1 MTLSRLG
8 PVCGLLFV
16 PLYAGF
22 TFGGAALPEASYSDE
37 RVLAL
42 YDDGA
47 PFVITATLIA
57 LAGAAFLVFLADLH
71 RRLRSGGDGGSP
83 TLTLGAGLLY
93 VAMLFVAGTLWTG
106 YAGGGGGP
114 LEDDPALQHS
124 AALARVL
131 TDMGFGVLLVY
142 GMVAAAVMIAAA
154 SAAARRGG
162 SLPRGVVAA
171 GFVVA
176 PLLLAG
182 FTWVPQFLVPLWTA
196 AVSVSLLRGAAP
208 TVVEAAQPTAT
219 RASSHAG
226 GPLPPRGGR

>member
-22 TFGGAALPEASYSDE
+22 TFIPELPEASYSNE

-47 PFVITATLIA
+47 PFVLAAVLIA
-57 LAGAAFLVFLADLH
+57 AAGAAFLVFLADLH
-71 RRLRSGGDGGSP
+71 RRLRSADAGGAP
-83 TLTLGAGLLY
+83 TLALGGGLLY

-114 LEDDPALQHS
+114 LEDAPNLEHS
-124 AALARVL
+124 VTLARVL

-142 GMVAAAVMIAAA
+142 GLLSAGVLIVAT
-154 SAAARRGG
+154 SAAARRTGA
-162 SLPRGVVAA
+162 LPRGLTVA

-176 PLLLAG
+176 PLMLGG
-182 FTWVPQFLVPLWTA
+182 FTWVPQFLVPLWMA
-196 AVSVSLLRGAAP
+196 AVSVSFLRRAIP
-208 TVVEAAQPTAT
+208 TPVKAAQPTGT
-219 RASSHAG
+219 
-226 GPLPPRGGR
+226 